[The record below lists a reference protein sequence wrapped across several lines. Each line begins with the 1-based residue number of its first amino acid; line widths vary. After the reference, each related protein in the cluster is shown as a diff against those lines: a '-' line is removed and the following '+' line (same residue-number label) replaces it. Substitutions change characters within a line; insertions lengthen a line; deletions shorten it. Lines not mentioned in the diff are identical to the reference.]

1 MGTLT
6 ISYPQKSKAA
16 LLQILGA
23 LEQLGVKIE
32 SEEKSGRIHGL
43 PYTYEER
50 VAAIRRAEEDI
61 EAGRLITHEQLKAK
75 HPERWR

>member
-32 SEEKSGRIHGL
+32 SEEKS
-43 PYTYEER
+43 PYDPAFVEK
-50 VAAIRRAEEDI
+50 IRRGERDFREGKGVVIKTED
-61 EAGRLITHEQLKAK
+61 LWK
-75 HPERWR
+75 